1 MTKREEKENLMKKN
15 FILVGILV
23 VLMLTFAGCNNNP
36 NDPANGQADTN
47 TSAGTNGDMNDTVN
61 NPKKDTDSDK
71 IKYEYTEEGIIQSK
85 TAEAVIKDTATKVMT
100 ALKEKDFAALAGF
113 VHPEKGVRFTP
124 YTYVLLENDLVFT
137 KEEIK
142 DFLSSQKEYLWG
154 YYDGSGEEIRLTSAQ
169 YYDKFIYSKDFLN
182 AEQVGYNEVLSF
194 GNMLEN
200 QFEVYPGAIVAE
212 YYFSGFDPQY
222 EGMDWQSLRL
232 VFQQHEEAWYLVG
245 IIHNQWT
252 I

>member
-1 MTKREEKENLMKKN
+1 MTKRKEKVNPMKKN
-15 FILVGILV
+15 SVLVGILLA
-23 VLMLTFAGCNNNP
+23 LMLIFVGCNNNT
-36 NDPANGQADTN
+36 NDLSKDSKSDTGGNGNINSTDQ
-47 TSAGTNGDMNDTVN
+47 
-61 NPKKDTDSDK
+61 NPKKDTGNDK
-71 IKYEYTEEGIIQSK
+71 IKLEYTEDGIIQPQI
-85 TAEAVIKDTATKVMT
+85 AEEVIKDTATKVMT

-124 YTYVLLENDLVFT
+124 YTYVSVEDDLVFT
-137 KEEIK
+137 KEELK
-142 DFLSSQKEYLWG
+142 DFMSIQKEYLWG
-154 YYDGSGEEIRLTSAQ
+154 YYDGSGEEIRLTPEQ
-169 YYDKFIYSKDFLN
+169 YYDKFIYSQDFLH

-200 QFEVYPGAIVAE
+200 QFEVYPGAIIVE
-212 YYFSGFDPQY
+212 YYFPGFNPDY
-222 EGMDWQSLRL
+222 GGMDWQSLRI